1 LEALDSPIEHD
12 WIRIKL
18 QLLINERITNCLYA
32 CTPISTPIQ
41 QIASSFVYRGP
52 SL

>member
-1 LEALDSPIEHD
+1 MLDLYHD
-12 WIRIKL
+12 WIRITL
-18 QLLINERITNCLYA
+18 QLLTNERVTDCLYA

-41 QIASSFVYRGP
+41 QLASSFVYRGP

>member
-1 LEALDSPIEHD
+1 MLEKYGRHD

-18 QLLINERITNCLYA
+18 QLLINERITDCLYA

-41 QIASSFVYRGP
+41 QLASSFVYRGP

>member
-1 LEALDSPIEHD
+1 MRLSHD

-18 QLLINERITNCLYA
+18 QLSINERITHCLYI

-41 QIASSFVYRGP
+41 QLASSFVYRGP